1 MGPQPLAGQSR
12 VEAAA
17 RECTVQ
23 LPSGSRA
30 SSGSHV
36 KRARK
41 NTAVIANSLVLQKR
55 KTQGV
60 CGEEIFLGV
69 FRGVENQ
76 EMFVKM

>member
-1 MGPQPLAGQSR
+1 MNGGCSYLRGAGS
-12 VEAAA
+12 
-17 RECTVQ
+17 
-23 LPSGSRA
+23 

-36 KRARK
+36 KQAHK
-41 NTAVIANSLVLQKR
+41 NTAIIANSLILQKR

-60 CGEEIFLGV
+60 CGEEIFLAV